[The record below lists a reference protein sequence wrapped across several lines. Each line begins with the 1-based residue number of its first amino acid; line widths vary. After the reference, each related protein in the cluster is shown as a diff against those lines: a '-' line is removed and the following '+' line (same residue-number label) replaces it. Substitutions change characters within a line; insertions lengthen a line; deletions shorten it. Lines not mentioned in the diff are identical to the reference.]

1 MIRLY
6 KCYACWYVFDDVL
19 VRSGKHTIC
28 PCGVPEFRPA
38 QPTFLNILFYIIF
51 QKKHA
56 IKRILERERA

>member
-6 KCYACWYVFDDVL
+6 KCYACWYVFDEAL
-19 VRSGKHTIC
+19 VRSGKHIRC
-28 PCGVPEFRPA
+28 SCGAPEFRAIP
-38 QPTFLNILFYIIF
+38 PTFLNILLYIIF